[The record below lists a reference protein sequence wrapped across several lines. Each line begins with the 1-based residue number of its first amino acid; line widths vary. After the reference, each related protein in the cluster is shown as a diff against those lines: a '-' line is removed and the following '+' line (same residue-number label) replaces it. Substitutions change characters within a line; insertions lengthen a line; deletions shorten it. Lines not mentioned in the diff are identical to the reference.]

1 MSRNIAPIGAC
12 GLRSELA
19 VIYMDLRVRALASLQ
34 RSLSVYVLRMPVETK
49 TSIHLLRGSRMLRS
63 VVRRSG
69 PTVVVPVHP
78 GPLLSFGVGMN
89 DQVAPTA
96 ASPDA
101 CCVVVLVAFP
111 HATVVRVHHIFTTS
125 IADASHVRWR
135 IVGRHRSMLRGR
147 LRLRMRWRMLCRRL
161 QLRMR

>member
-12 GLRSELA
+12 GLRSELV
-19 VIYMDLRVRALASLQ
+19 VIYMDLRARALASLQ
-34 RSLSVYVLRMPVETK
+34 RSLSVDVPRMSIETK
-49 TSIHLLRGSRMLRS
+49 TSIHLLRGSRMLCS

-96 ASPDA
+96 ASSDA

>member
-1 MSRNIAPIGAC
+1 MSRNKAPIGAC
-12 GLRSELA
+12 WLRSGLV
-19 VIYMDLRVRALASLQ
+19 VIYMDLRARALASLQ
-34 RSLSVYVLRMPVETK
+34 RSLSVDVPRMSIETK

-96 ASPDA
+96 ASSDA
-101 CCVVVLVAFP
+101 RCVVVLVAFP